1 MISIT
6 HPFGF
11 AQGRLFSRSA
21 RKGRAP
27 GFESCCGRGL
37 QTVFWGSS
45 GGFTSNRCCL
55 ASRSLQISS
64 ISLPRRTGSC
74 SSAARAQR
82 CTQRSGFR
90 FGRALVPIFKLR
102 SGRGFRGLVSYAAR
116 LSWVN
121 PFSRRT
127 SVTNLFLTRLAC
139 SPRADRSAARIVCN
153 SPALRVATACWQSS
167 RILSSSRLVGMPVP
181 QGHFIHESAVCAIPH
196 ILYFRGKK
204 SGASGVCGW
213 PSAKS
218 SARGEFIL

>member
-21 RKGRAP
+21 RKGWAH

-37 QTVFWGSS
+37 QTVVFWGRS

-55 ASRSLQISS
+55 ASRSLQISW
-64 ISLPRRTGSC
+64 ISLPRRTGSR

-82 CTQRSGFR
+82 CTQRSGFL
-90 FGRALVPIFKLR
+90 FGRALVSIFESR
-102 SGRGFRGLVSYAAR
+102 SGRGFRGCVSYAAR

-127 SVTNLFLTRLAC
+127 SVTNLFLTRLVC
-139 SPRADRSAARIVCN
+139 SPRADRSSARIVCN
-153 SPALRVATACWQSS
+153 WPALRVATACWQSS
-167 RILSSSRLVGMPVP
+167 RILSSSRLVGMPAP
-181 QGHFIHESAVCAIPH
+181 QGNFIHGSAVCAIPH

-204 SGASGVCGW
+204 GGASGW
-213 PSAKS
+213 AKM
-218 SARGEFIL
+218 RG